1 MKIRDVP
8 QSGSLGETVTYQ
20 NRYGII
26 RRRKTIPRNPRT
38 DLQQG
43 HRTAFQQAR
52 AFWGTLTDEQYLAW
66 DTFAK
71 SFHTSPSLGESAPLS
86 GYELAVQVN
95 VHLASV
101 GLPMTPTPS
110 PIPVFPTN
118 PVMGLTAAMT
128 GDAASLK
135 LQLSGPPVQHVVVF
149 GACPQS
155 PGRRYVDHFALL
167 GLLPEPQGNL
177 VEIAPLYLAR
187 FKLLRPGQ
195 RVFIRILQQINGWR
209 DLPQTVSARVL
220 AL

>member
-38 DLQQG
+38 DLQQD
-43 HRTAFQQAR
+43 HRSAFQRAR

-66 DTFAK
+66 DTFARTR
-71 SFHTSPSLGESAPLS
+71 HTSPSLAESAPLS
-86 GYELAVQVN
+86 GYELFVQVN
-95 VHLASV
+95 VHLAAV

-110 PIPVFPTN
+110 PAPLFPTN
-118 PVMGLTAAMT
+118 PVVGLTVAMT

-135 LQLSGPPVQHVVVF
+135 LQLSAPPVQHVVVF
-149 GACPQS
+149 GARPQN

-177 VEIAPLYLAR
+177 VEIAGLYLAR

-195 RVFIRILQQINGWR
+195 RVFIRTLQQINGWR
-209 DLPQTVSARVL
+209 DLPQTVSARIL